1 MAKVKGSK
9 IAPASSNGG
18 VLGSG
23 VFGMFGTTIRCDATD
38 NSYYCNFMK
47 FFNVFM
53 VILFF
58 LFILYIIKVTF
69 FNKRGGSFFSSSSR

>member
-1 MAKVKGSK
+1 MAKKGSK

-18 VLGSG
+18 ILGSG
-23 VFGMFGTTIRCDATD
+23 VFGMFGTTIKCDATD

-53 VILFF
+53 VFLFF
-58 LFILYIIKVTF
+58 VFILYLIKVTF
-69 FNKRGGSFFSSSSR
+69 FKKGFSFSSSSSSR

>member
-1 MAKVKGSK
+1 MSKKGTK

-18 VLGSG
+18 ILGSG

-47 FFNVFM
+47 FFNVFI

>member
-1 MAKVKGSK
+1 MAKKGPK

-18 VLGSG
+18 ILGSG

-53 VILFF
+53 VFLFF
-58 LFILYIIKVTF
+58 VFILYLIKVTF
-69 FNKRGGSFFSSSSR
+69 FKKGFSFSSSSSR